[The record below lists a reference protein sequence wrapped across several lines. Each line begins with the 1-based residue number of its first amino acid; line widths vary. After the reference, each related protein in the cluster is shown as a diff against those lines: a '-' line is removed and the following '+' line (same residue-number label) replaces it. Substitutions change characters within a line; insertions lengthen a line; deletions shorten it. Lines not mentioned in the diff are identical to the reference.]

1 MKKSLCTLLFLSLG
15 FLLPAETPV
24 VNEANGNVSL
34 SNGEIGVS
42 FSKQRNFV
50 FGFTDLK
57 SKAPIMF
64 QSQIWYHGRSGNT
77 THFYQDQAEPAFPLQ
92 NYQIKRDGQETGVT
106 ANVRNQDFDIARE
119 VSMFNDI
126 PAVGL
131 RYTLTAREGREYG
144 LGSFPTLHFNKE
156 AASVS
161 WNLDADGTKFETAA
175 NPSPRALAK
184 AHMIFFHYPKLNRTV
199 LVLANLNAPRK
210 LDYPLGLAGR
220 YNDIKWAKTL
230 SFEHLYLDPI
240 PYLEKGQKRNAE
252 FYFQMLDGGTLT
264 PAQEDAARKLAKR
277 FGVKAPDFDFTALN
291 RLVKMPSESAGRVA
305 PEVWTEIS
313 MKKVF
318 PSTAIPSQAVPAV
331 RLETARGEGES
342 AQLVVRPEKDT
353 EMRGL
358 TVSDLTSGSA
368 VIPSSAWRTYLLEYQ
383 DRPNALSLYTGC
395 SRVPDKLSRLS
406 EMLPVRL
413 KAGENQPVWL
423 TVRIPRGIPAGL
435 YRGTVTL
442 TLSDA
447 VRKIPV
453 EVKVWNFE
461 LPEKSPYRA
470 FGLLWNSPQSHRK
483 ELLELLSEYRFAA
496 TTNSG
501 GQKELRQYFDGQE
514 LRLPDNFSTAQDA
527 VRKNHMNAV
536 VVPYL
541 FLGAWD
547 WKPGKKVQFL
557 SLDPETPEF
566 EKKLS
571 AFLSSAQRQLKEKGI
586 LEESFAYM
594 WDEVTAPHYPLM
606 KKTTEMI
613 RRDAPGLKTMCVGAP
628 DPEVIRWNDIICVGS
643 VGTWWGPDAE
653 KIIAEAKQ
661 SGKEFWI
668 YLNGETF
675 VPDYPALTTR
685 LTPWRSR
692 IRGISGY
699 LQWSMDY
706 SWKSSF
712 ASQGQVWLLYPTS
725 GTPVA
730 SVRLEF
736 FRDGI
741 EDYMYLEMLSP
752 EDRKRLAPEIESVAP
767 RYGSTESADP
777 AKLLALRRKMAAAL
791 EASSK

>member
-1 MKKSLCTLLFLSLG
+1 MNKSLCCLFLLSLG
-15 FLLPAETPV
+15 ALLPAEPPV
-24 VNEANGNVSL
+24 AKESNGNVSL
-34 SNGEIGVS
+34 SNGEIGIS
-42 FSKQRNFV
+42 LSKQRNFV
-50 FGFTDLK
+50 FGFKDLK
-57 SKAPIMF
+57 SNAPIMF
-64 QSQIWYHGRSGNT
+64 LSQIWYHGRSGNT

-92 NYQIKRDGQETGVT
+92 NYQIKHDGQETGVT
-106 ANVRNQDFDIARE
+106 ANVRNPDFDIARE
-119 VSMFNDI
+119 VSLFNDT
-126 PAVGL
+126 PAVRL

-175 NPSPRALAK
+175 NPSPLALAK
-184 AHMIFFHYPKLNRTV
+184 AYMIFFHYPKLNRTV
-199 LVLANLNAPRK
+199 LILANLNTPRT
-210 LDYPLGLAGR
+210 LGYPLGLAGC

-240 PYLEKGQKRNAE
+240 PYLKKGQKRNAE
-252 FYFQMLDGGTLT
+252 FYFLMLDGGTLS
-264 PAQEDAARKLAKR
+264 PAQEETARNLAKH
-277 FGVKAPDFDFTALN
+277 FHIKAPDFDLSVVN
-291 RLVKMPSESAGRVA
+291 RLLKTPSEYAGKVS

-318 PSTAIPSQAVPAV
+318 PATAVPSQTVPSIHMEA
-331 RLETARGEGES
+331 ARGEGES
-342 AQLVVRPEKDT
+342 VQLVVRPGTNT
-353 EMRGL
+353 EIMGL
-358 TVSDLTSGSA
+358 TVSELNSGTA
-368 VIPSSAWRTYLLEYQ
+368 TIPASSWRTYLLEYQ

-395 SRVPDKLSRLS
+395 SRIPDKLSRLS
-406 EMLPVRL
+406 EMFPIRL
-413 KAGENQPVWL
+413 KADENQPIWL
-423 TVRIPRGIPAGL
+423 TVQVPRKIPAGI
-435 YRGTVTL
+435 YRGTITL
-442 TLSDA
+442 TLSNA

-461 LPEKSPYRA
+461 LPETSPCRA
-470 FGLLWNSPQSHRK
+470 FGLLWSSPQSHRK
-483 ELLELLSEYRFAA
+483 ELLKLLSEYHVAA

-501 GQKELRQYFDGQE
+501 GQKELRQYFDGRE
-514 LRLPDNFSTAQDA
+514 LRLPDNFSTAEEA
-527 VRKNHMNAV
+527 VKKLHMNAI

-547 WKPGKKVQFL
+547 WKPGKKVHFL
-557 SLDPETPEF
+557 GLDPETQEF

-571 AFLSSAQRQLKEKGI
+571 AYLGSVQKQLKEKGI
-586 LEESFAYM
+586 LKEAFAYL

-606 KKTTEMI
+606 RRTTEI
-613 RRDAPGLKTMCVGAP
+613 LHRAAPGLKTMCVGAP

-643 VGTWWGPDAE
+643 VGTWWGPEAE
-653 KIIAEAKQ
+653 KIIREAKKN
-661 SGKEFWI
+661 GKEFWI

-675 VPDYPALTTR
+675 VPDNPALTTR

-712 ASQGQVWLLYPTS
+712 ASQGHVWLLYPTS

-730 SVRLEF
+730 SVRLEY

-741 EDYMYLEMLSP
+741 EDYMYLEMLKP
-752 EDRKRLAPEIESVAP
+752 EDRKRLEAEIESVAP
-767 RYGSTESADP
+767 RYGNTESADP
-777 AKLLALRRKMAAAL
+777 AKLLSLRRKLATAL
-791 EASSK
+791 EKTSK